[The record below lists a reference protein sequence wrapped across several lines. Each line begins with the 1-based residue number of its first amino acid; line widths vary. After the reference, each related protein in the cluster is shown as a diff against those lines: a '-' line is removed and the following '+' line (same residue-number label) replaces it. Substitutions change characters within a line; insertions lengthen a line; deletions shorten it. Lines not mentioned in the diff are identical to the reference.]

1 MFLFWRII
9 FLQKV
14 VLLAK
19 VKIPAIKPQNAI
31 DPSDN
36 SPLKMQHGPTISY
49 LQSRIEWFVTI

>member
-9 FLQKV
+9 LLQKV

-19 VKIPAIKPQNAI
+19 VKIPAIKLQNAI

-36 SPLKMQHGPTISY
+36 SPLKMQHGLALVIY
-49 LQSRIEWFVTI
+49 KAELNGL